1 MRILSLRMYI
11 SSLKIHILNLKMKFL
26 PGKLELS
33 MQAAGSFSE
42 KKSGKLAALLSISAI
57 FARTES

>member
-26 PGKLELS
+26 PGKLGLS

-42 KKSGKLAALLSISAI
+42 KKIGQACRIAFYFRYICPD
-57 FARTES
+57 